1 MIDIEEKMNKA
12 KYLILLLVMS
22 SVVSSSVY
30 ASNEVVKDQ
39 SETSFLFF
47 KKKNKKNKKG
57 AEGENSAQSD
67 TAKSSYSKLVKD
79 ATSVKDGM
87 FRVIKKGSDYYFE
100 IPKALMNRDMLVV
113 NKLLRVP
120 SELNE
125 AGVNRGINY
134 DNQMIRFEYDS
145 VGKKVYVRQSR
156 PLPNVP
162 ESASIARSVKNNYIS
177 PLIASFKQESENED
191 STAVVVKVND
201 IYNGTQT
208 SINNVFN
215 DISLG
220 TSANKDL
227 SRILDIKSFENNVY
241 VTSELTTKVTE
252 GYESVYV
259 TVEIGST
266 ILLLPEQ
273 PMRRRL
279 CSNKVGYFTESSLN
293 YADDQQR
300 VTRDKFITRWRVE
313 PKKEDE
319 IRYLK
324 GELVEPE
331 KPIVFYI
338 DNSTPKQWR
347 PYIKRG
353 IEDWQ
358 CAFEKAGFKNA
369 IIAKEV
375 EDSMEVDM
383 DDMSYSVLTYAAST
397 KSNAMGPSITDP
409 RSGEILE
416 ADIIWWHNVLDIL
429 NDWIVVQTGTT
440 REGANNAKLPEE
452 LVGDAMRFVACHE
465 VGHSLGLRHNMM
477 ASSAIPTDSLRSAT
491 YMKKLNS
498 TSSSIMD
505 YARFN
510 YVAQPGDGVTVF
522 SPHIGPYDIM
532 AIEYGYRWYGKDDP
546 KEDYKLLQDFL
557 SGYTDRLYHYSEAQ
571 DARDAVDPRS
581 QNEDLGDDP
590 IKSSLYGIANLKRI
604 VPNIIKWTTTGEAG
618 QTYNDASRLYLSVL
632 NQWNLYMYHV
642 MANVGG
648 IYINNVSVGDDIPSY
663 EFVPKK
669 RQKEAL
675 QFLIEEALINP
686 DWLFEADLVKYTYV
700 VRNTPN
706 GTLENAPSL
715 MRSNV
720 LSYIIWDL
728 ISDRRLIRMLENES
742 VNKKDA
748 FSVIEMMDM
757 LHNAIFGVTERGAIP
772 DVKMRALQKNF
783 VDALLTAAA
792 EHEGVK
798 INKRLHDER
807 VLPMNTCH
815 VCSHGECLDG
825 DKSARREL
833 NFYSSHANR
842 ISDAISVKR
851 GEIMRLRTLLK
862 NRQSVADKAA
872 KYHYNDLIMRINT
885 AMGLDY

>member
-1 MIDIEEKMNKA
+1 MNKA
-12 KYLILLLVMS
+12 KIVLLSVAMS
-22 SVVSSSVY
+22 CMLSPAAYSSSSSTNNQEDV
-30 ASNEVVKDQ
+30 
-39 SETSFLFF
+39 SFLFF
-47 KKKNKKNKKG
+47 KKKSKKKQSAADG
-57 AEGENSAQSD
+57 AAAADSSK
-67 TAKSSYSKLVKD
+67 TSYSKLVGD
-79 ATSVKDGM
+79 ASVVKDGM
-87 FRVIKKGSDYYFE
+87 FRVIKKKGDYYFE

-120 SELNE
+120 SELND

-134 DNQMIRFEYDS
+134 DNQMIRFEYDEEA
-145 VGKKVYVRQSR
+145 KKVYVRQSR
-156 PLPNVP
+156 PLPTVS

-177 PLIASFKQESENED
+177 PLIASFKQEAVNED

-227 SRILDIKSFENNVY
+227 SRILDIKSFDNNVY

-266 ILLLPEQ
+266 ILLLPEK

-279 CSNKVGYFTESSLN
+279 VSNKVGYFTESSLK

-300 VTRDKFITRWRVE
+300 VSRDKYITRWRME
-313 PKKEDE
+313 PRPEDE
-319 IRYLK
+319 IRYLN
-324 GELVEPE
+324 GELVEPA

-347 PYIKRG
+347 PYIKKG
-353 IEDWQ
+353 IEDWR

-369 IIAKEV
+369 IVAKEV

-383 DDMSYSVLTYAAST
+383 DDMNYSVLTYAAST

-429 NDWIVVQTGTT
+429 NDWIMVQTGAT
-440 REGANNAKLPEE
+440 REGANKAKLPDE

-477 ASSAIPTDSLRSAT
+477 ASSAIPTDSLRSAS

-498 TSSSIMD
+498 TSTSIMD

-522 SPHIGPYDIM
+522 SPNIGPYDIM
-532 AIEYGYRWYGKDDP
+532 AIEYGYRWYGKDNP
-546 KEDYKLLQDFL
+546 EEDYKLLQQFL
-557 SGYTDRLYHYSEAQ
+557 SKYTDRLYHYSEAQ

-604 VPNIIKWTTTGEAG
+604 VPNIIKWTTTGEPG

-632 NQWNLYMYHV
+632 SQWNLYMYHV

-648 IYINNVSVGDDIPSY
+648 IYMNNVSVGDKIPSY
-663 EFVPKK
+663 EFVDKK

-675 QFLIEEALINP
+675 QFLIDEAFMNT
-686 DWLFEADLVKYTYV
+686 DWLFEAEVGKYTYII
-700 VRNTPN
+700 RNRGG
-706 GTLENAPSL
+706 GTVENAPSL
-715 MRSNV
+715 MRNNA

-728 ISDRRLIRMLENES
+728 MSDRRLIRMLENES
-742 VNKKDA
+742 VNKKNA

-757 LHNAIFGVTERGAIP
+757 LHDAIFGVTERGGIP
-772 DVKMRALQKNF
+772 EVKVRALQKNF

-798 INKRLHDER
+798 INKKLRDDSI
-807 VLPMNTCH
+807 LPMGFCH
-815 VCSHGECLDG
+815 VCSHEQCMEG

-862 NRQSVADKAA
+862 ARQSTSDKAT

-885 AMGLDY
+885 AMGLEY